1 MNIFGD
7 DKTFLSVTAENAL
20 STTES
25 AECAPLE
32 DAPSES
38 VPYAA
43 NVLPFGNESTF
54 RCVIVEQEYSAQ
66 QAPTDAAVQAILQS
80 IDDFT
85 RIDADTLESE
95 LPPAF
100 PEDGENVQN
109 PDELDDIF
117 ESLNQ
122 AFVKVNAADCGKMRI
137 GNDYGAFEIDRKC
150 GAPYA
155 RFCPCPPEKKSQCDC
170 GKGEGSQ
177 KCERGEKAGSSVTD
191 LTDLFAWYW
200 TAKDKGGCNVAPHSG
215 ENCNCGS
222 NNNCNNG
229 KMFNNRPFEKSS
241 NCDGWRSQQV
251 SAAPFDKQCGCGND
265 FMHCKH
271 PDAWTPQNNCP
282 PPPKPPAKP
291 CGKRLSR
298 NIYYR
303 LLQTMQAVGFLI
315 DYAPN
320 AQSRQTLC
328 CVKQNLSTLSL
339 AMFATSKRIC
349 GARPIVM
356 NAFEKPNCPFE
367 RGANAVI
374 CELSSILKD
383 IQLLQTLPSAQCA
396 YGALV
401 VIAFG
406 VNRVLSMMYTL

>member
-7 DKTFLSVTAENAL
+7 ENNFLSLVAEPIAENDLTATEVTDCVSPESAL
-20 STTES
+20 SES
-25 AECAPLE
+25 APHPNDILLFGDEQ
-32 DAPSES
+32 SFQS
-38 VPYAA
+38 VIAKP
-43 NVLPFGNESTF
+43 
-54 RCVIVEQEYSAQ
+54 SAQ
-66 QAPTDAAVQAILQS
+66 QESADSSVQAILQS

-85 RIDADTLESE
+85 RIDTDTLESE
-95 LPPAF
+95 LQTSFSAIN
-100 PEDGENVQN
+100 ENLPN
-109 PDELDDIF
+109 SDELDDIF

-122 AFVKVNAADCGKMRI
+122 TFVKVSSADCGKIRI

-155 RFCPCPPEKKSQCDC
+155 RFCPCPPEKEPHCEC
-170 GKGEGSQ
+170 GKGKSSQ
-177 KCERGEKAGSSVTD
+177 DCEQSEKAGGSLTD
-191 LTDLFAWYW
+191 LTDLFSWYW
-200 TAKDKGGCNVAPHSG
+200 TAKDKGGCD
-215 ENCNCGS
+215 S
-222 NNNCNNG
+222 NHCNNG
-229 KMFNNRPFEKSS
+229 NCDKHFSNNCCPFDNSPNCGEWKPQHDSAVPFE
-241 NCDGWRSQQV
+241 
-251 SAAPFDKQCGCGND
+251 KQCGCKD
-265 FMHCKH
+265 FMHCDK
-271 PDAWTPQNNCP
+271 PAMWTPQNNCP
-282 PPPKPPAKP
+282 PPPMPQTKP

-303 LLQTMQAVGFLI
+303 LLQTTQAVAFLI
-315 DYAPN
+315 DRAPTM
-320 AQSRQTLC
+320 QSRNTLC

-356 NAFEKPNCPFE
+356 NAFERTNCPFE
-367 RGANAVI
+367 RGVNAVI

-383 IQLLQTLPSAQCA
+383 IQLLQTLPTAQCA

>member
-7 DKTFLSVTAENAL
+7 DKTFLSVIPEPIPENEL
-20 STTES
+20 STTEG
-25 AECAPLE
+25 AESAPLE
-32 DAPSES
+32 SAPSES
-38 VPYAA
+38 APLDAD
-43 NVLPFGNESTF
+43 VLPFGDESSF
-54 RCVIVEQEYSAQ
+54 RCTLAEQDSATQ
-66 QAPTDAAVQAILQS
+66 HTSPDAEVQSILQT

-85 RIDADTLESE
+85 RIDTDTFESE

-100 PEDGENVQN
+100 PEDGDNVQIA
-109 PDELDDIF
+109 DELDDIF

-155 RFCPCPPEKKSQCDC
+155 RFCPCPPEKKPQCNC
-170 GKGEGSQ
+170 GKGAGFQ
-177 KCERGEKAGSSVTD
+177 KNEQGKKAGSDLSD
-191 LTDLFAWYW
+191 LTDLFSWYW
-200 TAKDKGGCNVAPHSG
+200 TAKDKGGCNNPH
-215 ENCNCGS
+215 CG
-222 NNNCNNG
+222 NNGNCNN
-229 KMFNNRPFEKSS
+229 NNIH
-241 NCDGWRSQQV
+241 NGC
-251 SAAPFDKQCGCGND
+251 PFDNSQNCGECKPQNGCEEPFNKQCGCGEN
-265 FMHCKH
+265 FMHCNN
-271 PDAWTPQNNCP
+271 PDAWAPQNNCP
-282 PPPKPPAKP
+282 PPPKQPAKP

-303 LLQTMQAVGFLI
+303 LLQITQAVSFLV
-315 DYAPN
+315 DCAPN
-320 AQSRQTLC
+320 SQSQQTLC

-356 NAFEKPNCPFE
+356 NTFEKPNCPFE
-367 RGANAVI
+367 RGVNAVI